1 MAETSL
7 QASQP
12 TRRASLIK
20 IALVVVFIVAA
31 VVIGVLTFRFARN
44 LFSHWGLT
52 DLPGIALVDPTGT
65 PTPGGAEDP
74 SATSGAPTTSGS
86 IPAAA
91 TPVPWDG
98 ASRVS
103 ILVMG
108 LDYRS
113 WEPGD
118 LQGAPRTDTMIL
130 LSIDPL
136 TKTAGMLSI
145 PRDLWVNIPGFGYSR
160 INNAYRFGESNR
172 LPGGG
177 PQLAL
182 ETVEGLL
189 GIPIDYYAQIDFEAF
204 IRFIDEINGVT
215 VDVPEKIKVD
225 LLGDG
230 RETIKTIQP
239 GRQTLPG
246 DLALAYARNRYTD
259 GGDFDRAQRQQ
270 QVIFGIRERLTDPNM
285 LPLLL
290 QKAPR
295 LYEELSSGINTN
307 MNLDQA
313 LRLGMLAIQIPLDD
327 INKGIIGTEHVNFAK
342 TPDGS
347 QDVLKPLP
355 ERIRIL
361 RDEIFTSEGPIGPS
375 AADGDLLE
383 MAQAE
388 DARIAVYNGTLTG
401 GLAGRTADY
410 LRSQGLT
417 VPDELVGDGEAN
429 IYTTIIDHTGN
440 PYTLKYL
447 VESMGIS
454 SNKIYI
460 RYEPGNPADVEL
472 ILGNDWA
479 NNNAMP

>member
-7 QASQP
+7 KASQP
-12 TRRASLIK
+12 TGRTGIYK
-20 IALVVVFIVAA
+20 IILVVFFIVAA
-31 VVIGVLTFRFARN
+31 AVIGVLSFNFARSMVGSFE
-44 LFSHWGLT
+44 LA
-52 DLPGIALVDPTGT
+52 DLPGIPLVNPTGT
-65 PTPGGAEDP
+65 PTPGGPDETPAAVDP
-74 SATSGAPTTSGS
+74 VSAGV
-86 IPAAA
+86 PAAA
-91 TPVPWDG
+91 TPEPWDG

-103 ILVMG
+103 ILIMG

-113 WEPGD
+113 WEEGD

-130 LSIDPL
+130 LSIDPV
-136 TKTAGMLSI
+136 TRTGGMLSI
-145 PRDLWVNIPGFGYSR
+145 PRDLWVNIPGFGNSR

-204 IRFIDEINGVT
+204 IRFIDEIGGVK

-230 RETIKTIQP
+230 RETIKTLQP

-246 DLALAYARNRYTD
+246 DLALAYARNRYTE

-270 QVIFGIRERLTDPNM
+270 QVILGIRERLTDPQM
-285 LPLLL
+285 LPTLL
-290 QKAPR
+290 QKAPK

-307 MNLDQA
+307 LSLDQA
-313 LRLGMLAIQIPLDD
+313 LRLGMLAIQIPLED
-327 INKGIIGTEHVNFAK
+327 INRGIIGTEHVNFAK
-342 TPDGS
+342 TPDGT

-355 ERIRIL
+355 EKIRIL

-375 AADGDLLE
+375 AGDGDLLE

-388 DARIAVYNGTLTG
+388 NARIAIYNGTLTG
-401 GLAGRTADY
+401 GLAGRTAEY
-410 LRSQGLT
+410 LRSQGLN
-417 VPDELVGDGEAN
+417 VPEELVGDGEAN

-460 RYEPGNPADVEL
+460 RYEPGSSMDVEL

-479 NNNAMP
+479 NSNAMP